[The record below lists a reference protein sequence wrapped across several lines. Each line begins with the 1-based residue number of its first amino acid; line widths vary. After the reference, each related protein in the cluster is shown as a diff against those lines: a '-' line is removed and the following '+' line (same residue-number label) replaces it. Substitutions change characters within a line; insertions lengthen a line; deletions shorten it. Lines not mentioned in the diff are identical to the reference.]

1 MPTRE
6 NIYASFRPQPRLGN
20 RPRRFLSP
28 FSYLLTPAEP
38 LQATAPRL
46 NWVSVASS
54 SDGMKFVAAD
64 GDYDGHVY
72 TSVDS
77 GATWTQRL

>member
-1 MPTRE
+1 
-6 NIYASFRPQPRLGN
+6 
-20 RPRRFLSP
+20 
-28 FSYLLTPAEP
+28 
-38 LQATAPRL
+38 
-46 NWVSVASS
+46 VASS